1 MPSAPINNENNYWLS
16 FQVKNEDLDFIKNHL
31 FELETPQKIEYLLQA
46 LVLDRIKQEK
56 ASLAKKQSEKGRLY
70 LPKDNYQVKD
80 RIVFSCLNWE
90 TGVVL
95 SVRAA
100 FNPEQPPF
108 NVIEVEFKNKQK
120 RNFAAD
126 FENHP
131 LNNPQECMPGMEYLD
146 PDHVM
151 KIHGADLAGKLIMAI
166 REDNDLVS
174 SADLWFH
181 RSLLLDINVGHL
193 NLAEAVLDMAG
204 GGPQT
209 TKALAAQLD
218 LSNEGNPSLLEFS
231 LNRALMEDPR
241 FDEVGPTGEIV
252 WFLEKL
258 EPEDVR
264 SMPPYLQYK
273 TEEIDHSLFSN
284 QMLTAASQLDD
295 EFATHSPAAGQ
306 PSEMQI
312 VITYPHW
319 RAGTLP
325 ISNRTDHLFPTAYE
339 SPRIKFQFVDGD
351 TKSPFPGWVVRINRY
366 VAGLRQWYLDNGVVP
381 GSIITVKQ
389 ADQAG
394 NIIISANKRR
404 PTKEWVR
411 TAIVGADGGIV
422 LALLKQQVIT
432 AYDEQMTTIIPDTEA
447 LDRVWNQTGKARLTN
462 EQAILRISRELTK
475 LNPQGHIHAIEL
487 YSTVN
492 VVKRIPM
499 NVIFDQLIQNP
510 AFSHVGDLYYRLN
523 EDAVAVEL

>member
-16 FQVKNEDLDFIKNHL
+16 FQVNNEDLDFIKNHL
-31 FELETPQKIEYLLQA
+31 FELETPQKIEDLLQA
-46 LVLDRIKQEK
+46 LVLNRIKIEK
-56 ASLAKKQSEKGRLY
+56 ASLANQQSEKGRLY
-70 LPKDNYQVKD
+70 LPKDNYQMKE

-95 SVRAA
+95 SVRPA

-108 NVIEVEFKNKQK
+108 NVIEVGFKNKQK
-120 RNFAAD
+120 RNFASG

-131 LNNPQECMPGMEYLD
+131 LNNPQESMPGMEYLD

-151 KIHGADLAGKLIMAI
+151 KTHGADLATKLKNAI

-181 RSLLLDINVGHL
+181 RSLLLDINPGQL

-204 GGPQT
+204 GGPLT
-209 TKALAAQLD
+209 TNALASQLD
-218 LSNEGNPSLLEFS
+218 LSSEGNPALLEFS

-258 EPEDVR
+258 EPDDVR
-264 SMPPYLQYK
+264 SMPLCLQYK
-273 TEEIDHSLFSN
+273 TEDIDHSLFSQ
-284 QMLTAASQLDD
+284 QMLKATSQLDD
-295 EFATHSPAAGQ
+295 EFATPRTADVNPGELQ
-306 PSEMQI
+306 L
-312 VITYPHW
+312 VLTYPHW

-325 ISNRTDHLFPTAYE
+325 ISNRTDHLFPTAFE
-339 SPRIKFQFVDGD
+339 SPRIKFQFVDAD
-351 TKSPFPGWVVRINRY
+351 SKTPFSGWVVRTNRY
-366 VAGLRQWYLDNGVVP
+366 AAGLRQWYLDNGVVP
-381 GSIITVKQ
+381 GSIVTVKK
-389 ADQAG
+389 ADHSG
-394 NIIISANKRR
+394 NVIISANKRR

-422 LALLKQQVIT
+422 LALLKQQVTT
-432 AYDEQMTTIIPDTEA
+432 ACDEQMTTIIPDTEA
-447 LDRVWNQTGKARLTN
+447 LDRVWNQIGKARLTN
-462 EQAILRISRELTK
+462 EQAILRIARELTK

-492 VVKRIPM
+492 VVKRIP
-499 NVIFDQLIQNP
+499 VDAVFDQLIRNP
-510 AFSHVGDLYYRLN
+510 AFSHVGDLYYRLDN
-523 EDAVAVEL
+523 EVPVV